1 MGTPTLQLERH
12 LLAGGACCVT
22 ALDEVGRGAAAG
34 PVSVGA
40 VQVSA
45 GTGEPP
51 TRLRDSKLLSPAAR
65 AQLVPQIDR
74 WADRWAVGHASA
86 AEIDQVGIIAALG
99 LAAWRA
105 LDQLDA
111 VPLVLLDG
119 NLDWVSA
126 AGASRPH
133 LPTVVTKV
141 KADLVCASV
150 AAASVVAKV
159 ARDEIMVELDSAVP
173 GYDLARH
180 KGYLTAAHTNAL
192 AHLGPSVQHRRSW
205 RLPST
210 SAAPG
215 Q

>member
-1 MGTPTLQLERH
+1 VDTPTLQLERH
-12 LLAGGACCVT
+12 LLAGGVCCVT

-40 VQVSA
+40 VQVGA

-51 TRLRDSKLLSPAAR
+51 ARLRDSKLLSAAAR

-105 LDQLDA
+105 LDQLDQ

-126 AGASRPH
+126 AGAPRPH

-159 ARDEIMVELDSAVP
+159 ARDEIMIQLDSAVP
-173 GYDLARH
+173 GYGLARH
-180 KGYLTAAHTNAL
+180 KGYLTASHTA
-192 AHLGPSVQHRRSW
+192 AIVQLGPSAQHRRSW
-205 RLPST
+205 RLPGASV
-210 SAAPG
+210 APG